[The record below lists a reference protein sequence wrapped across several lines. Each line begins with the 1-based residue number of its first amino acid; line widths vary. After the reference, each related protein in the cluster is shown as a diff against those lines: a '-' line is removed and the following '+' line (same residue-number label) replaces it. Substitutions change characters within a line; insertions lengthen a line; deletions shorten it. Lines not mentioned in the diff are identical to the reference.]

1 MGMIKFFLGSV
12 PFGCDNI
19 GDEAILES
27 IIKIIRRNFP
37 NSEICVSTAKP
48 KETAKLFSCKAVGLL
63 GFGKLDKN
71 PKETIKAIK
80 SSHVYIW
87 AGATG
92 LSDYPE
98 AGLVGLKIAQKAG
111 LETIIWNV
119 GMDSQFNP
127 AHFKLTGKKAR
138 LCNIASAMTGN
149 ILNVKKIAE
158 NRLVQKIGKK
168 ISLALQNCSLVF
180 MRDTKSLKRL
190 RKFATLPSAAAITDS
205 ATILTNHNNSYLDC
219 LSPNNKKALCAD
231 GIKIGVCVSSQR
243 PINDIEKFSTTL
255 DNLIDRNNANIFF
268 IPMNPKTDLA
278 FMEKIRQQMKNK
290 DKSFLLDGVS
300 DWRNITAIAS
310 KCNVVVS
317 SRLHLLILS
326 ANVGTPIVGISRGSK
341 ITNFMEKFG
350 MSTAG
355 SVDKCNF
362 NLLTSQ
368 VEHAIKNPN
377 EFTKRRSEVYELFE
391 ERMKFAEKMLVET
404 ISHKGSSNGFK
415 ENSNLSTTMNDDDLN
430 LTQDKDNI
438 SSVLYTREVE
448 GSFLNLFQFDIRAML
463 LYLATKWKVACV
475 IFVLSLIVAWQAFYL
490 LSYHS
495 SQAWAASVRIYHQTR
510 SDKIP
515 TFYMPMRTETVAHIF
530 TSSNVS
536 NKVSAELKTSVK
548 GFEPK
553 MLSNVVVSI
562 EKAKS
567 DIITITAY
575 ASSPQIAAAIAN
587 RVADFGIAE
596 YLSRQNSS
604 INSMLNDRMAK
615 KKERLAEV
623 AIIKEKMC
631 HLISPESQRF
641 PSEEIVSRREELTKV
656 SSDLNASK
664 MRLTDIDIKITEIE
678 RLLKETPKEIEF
690 ETTLDHTTQISL
702 EGKRATLKQ
711 LRKRY
716 TDENPKIKM
725 LLEEIKDLQ
734 EQYDQEAKEK
744 SMPSKVTYRKN
755 QTYADL
761 ELQLANA
768 KLEKKS
774 LQKIILIHTEDV
786 KKLKSLINSIHTNV
800 HKYEELMA
808 QENVLKKQ
816 IERIDLSLQNIEVLM
831 TTSVPDLSIF
841 SHADVPSS
849 STMKNRQ
856 LKSVLVAF
864 FIAILYFIGAMVF
877 KILKFRFL
885 ASREFLNFGLKD
897 FGEIPLIGTVEKYV
911 RDSAITKTYSLLI
924 KRREN
929 KRVALFVKYN
939 ESQCCNSIIDDIITL
954 NDFNKYKT
962 FRIDCVFRND
972 NGEAPKFYKSI
983 TTENEDSVRGIFE
996 YHNLLHIHEEH
1007 FHNLIDDIKTL
1018 SEKYESVILTVLC
1031 QDNYFVISQLAK
1043 LVNLIVFMP
1052 SFDATKKIN
1061 VIAPENMAKNLLPE
1075 DKEFGGIL
1083 IQVPKYYYERR

>member
-1 MGMIKFFLGSV
+1 MIKFFLGSV

-27 IIKIIRRNFP
+27 TIKIIRRNFP

-48 KETAKLFSCKAVGLL
+48 KETAKLFSCKAVGLV

-80 SSHVYIW
+80 NSHVYIW

-98 AGLVGLKIAQKAG
+98 AGLVGLEVAQKAG
-111 LETIIWNV
+111 LKTIIWNV

-127 AHFKLTGKKAR
+127 VHFKIGGKKAK
-138 LCNIASAMTGN
+138 LCKIASTATA
-149 ILNVKKIAE
+149 NVVNAKKLAE
-158 NRLVQKIGKK
+158 GYLIHKIGKK
-168 ISLALQNCSLVF
+168 ISSALSNCDLVF
-180 MRDTKSLKRL
+180 MRDTQSLKRL
-190 RKFATLPSAAAITDS
+190 RKFASLPNAAAIADS
-205 ATILTNHNNSYLDC
+205 ATILTSHNDSFLDC
-219 LSPNNKKALCAD
+219 LSSENKKALCSSGA
-231 GIKIGVCVSSQR
+231 KIGICVSSQR
-243 PINDIEKFSTTL
+243 PINDIESFSATL
-255 DNLIDRNNANIFF
+255 DNLIENNNAKIFF

-278 FMEKIRQQMKNK
+278 FMGKIRQQMRNK

-310 KCNVVVS
+310 KCDVIVS

-326 ANVGTPIVGISRGSK
+326 ANVGTAIVGISRGSK
-341 ITNFMEKFG
+341 ITNFMAKFG
-350 MSTAG
+350 LPVAG
-355 SVDKCNF
+355 SVYKCNF
-362 NLLTSQ
+362 DLLTSQ
-368 VEHAIKNPN
+368 VEYALNNPE
-377 EFTKRRSEVYELFE
+377 EFAKHRAEVYALFQ
-391 ERMKFAEKMLVET
+391 ERMEYAEKALLET
-404 ISHKGSSNGFK
+404 ISKHALNSSKKN
-415 ENSNLSTTMNDDDLN
+415 NLSTAMNDDDLN
-430 LTQDKDNI
+430 LTQDKDNL

-448 GSFLNLFQFDIRAML
+448 GRFLNLFQFDIRAML
-463 LYLATKWKVACV
+463 LYVITKWKILLGVFVVTLLLSAQ
-475 IFVLSLIVAWQAFYL
+475 IFYY

-495 SQAWAASVRIYHQTR
+495 SRAWAASVRIYHQTR

-530 TSSNVS
+530 TSNVVS
-536 NKVSAELKTSVK
+536 NKVAAELKTSVK
-548 GFEPK
+548 GFEPE

-575 ASSPQIAAAIAN
+575 ASAPKIAAAIAN

-596 YLSRQNSS
+596 YLSRQNAS
-604 INSMLNDRMAK
+604 INAMLNDRLAK
-615 KKERLAEV
+615 KKERLAEI

-631 HLISPESQRF
+631 ELISPESQRF
-641 PSEEIVSRREELTKV
+641 PSEEIIFRREELTKV
-656 SSDLNASK
+656 ATELNASK
-664 MRLTDIDIKITEIE
+664 LKLSDIDIKIAELE
-678 RLLKETPKEIEF
+678 QMLKETPKEIEF

-716 TDENPKIKM
+716 TDSNPKIKM

-734 EQYDQEAKEK
+734 EQQEQEAKEK

-774 LQKIILIHTEDV
+774 LQKMVIVHAEDV
-786 KKLKSLINSIHTNV
+786 KRLQNLINKIH
-800 HKYEELMA
+800 HKFHRYEELLS

-816 IERIDLSLQNIEVLM
+816 VERIDISLQNIEVLM

-841 SHADVPSS
+841 THADVPST

-856 LKSVLVAF
+856 LKSLIVA
-864 FIAILYFIGAMVF
+864 IMVSLLYLIGTVIF
-877 KILKFRFL
+877 KVLKFRFL
-885 ASREFLNFGLKD
+885 ASKEFLSLGLKD

-911 RDSAITKTYSLLI
+911 RDSAITRTYSLLI

-929 KRVALFVKYN
+929 KRIALFVKYN
-939 ESQCCNSIIDDIITL
+939 ESQCCNSIINDIITL

-962 FRIDCVFRND
+962 FRIDCVFKND
-972 NGEAPKFYKSI
+972 MGETPKYYKSI
-983 TTENEDSVRGIFE
+983 ITENEDSTRGIFE
-996 YHNLLHIHEEH
+996 YHNLLHVHEER
-1007 FHNLIDDIKTL
+1007 FHALVDDIKTL

-1031 QDNYFVISQLAK
+1031 QDNYFVISQFAK

-1052 SFDATKKIN
+1052 SFDSTKKIN

>member
-1 MGMIKFFLGSV
+1 MIKFFLGSV

-27 IIKIIRRNFP
+27 TIKIIRRNFP

-80 SSHVYIW
+80 NSHVYIW

-98 AGLVGLKIAQKAG
+98 AGLVGLKVAQKAG
-111 LETIIWNV
+111 LKTIIWNV

-127 AHFKLTGKKAR
+127 VHFKIGGKKAK
-138 LCNIASAMTGN
+138 LCKIASTATAN
-149 ILNVKKIAE
+149 IVNTKKLAE
-158 NRLVQKIGKK
+158 RYLIHKIGKN
-168 ISLALQNCSLVF
+168 ISSALSNCDLVF
-180 MRDTKSLKRL
+180 MRDTQSLKRL
-190 RKFATLPSAAAITDS
+190 RKFASLPNAATIADS
-205 ATILTNHNNSYLDC
+205 ATILTSHNDSFLDC
-219 LSPNNKKALCAD
+219 LSSENKKALCSSGA
-231 GIKIGVCVSSQR
+231 KIGICVSSQR
-243 PINDIEKFSTTL
+243 PINDIESFSATL
-255 DNLIDRNNANIFF
+255 DNLIENNNAKIFF

-278 FMEKIRQQMKNK
+278 FMGKIRQQMRNK

-310 KCNVVVS
+310 KCDVIVS

-326 ANVGTPIVGISRGSK
+326 ANVGTAIVGISRGSK
-341 ITNFMEKFG
+341 ITNFMAKFG
-350 MSTAG
+350 LPVAG

-362 NLLTSQ
+362 DLLTSQ
-368 VEHAIKNPN
+368 VEYTLKNPE
-377 EFTKRRSEVYELFE
+377 EFAKHRAEVYALFQ
-391 ERMKFAEKMLVET
+391 ERIEYAEKALLET
-404 ISHKGSSNGFK
+404 ISKHALNSSKKN
-415 ENSNLSTTMNDDDLN
+415 NLSTAMNDDDLN
-430 LTQDKDNI
+430 LTQDKDNL

-463 LYLATKWKVACV
+463 LYVITKWKILLGVFV
-475 IFVLSLIVAWQAFYL
+475 ITLLLSTQIFYY

-495 SQAWAASVRIYHQTR
+495 SRAWAASVRIYHQTR

-515 TFYMPMRTETVAHIF
+515 TFYMPMRTKTVAHIF
-530 TSSNVS
+530 TSNVVS
-536 NKVSAELKTSVK
+536 NKVAAELKTSVK
-548 GFEPK
+548 GFEPR

-575 ASSPQIAAAIAN
+575 ASAPKIAAAIAN

-596 YLSRQNSS
+596 YLSRQNAS
-604 INSMLNDRMAK
+604 INAMLNDRLAK
-615 KKERLAEV
+615 KKERLAEI

-631 HLISPESQRF
+631 ELISPESQRF
-641 PSEEIVSRREELTKV
+641 PSEEIIFRREELTKV
-656 SSDLNASK
+656 ATELNASK
-664 MRLTDIDIKITEIE
+664 LKLSDIDIKIAELE
-678 RLLKETPKEIEF
+678 QMLKETPKEIEF

-716 TDENPKIKM
+716 TDSNPKIKM

-734 EQYDQEAKEK
+734 EQQEQEAKEK

-774 LQKIILIHTEDV
+774 LQKMIIVHAEDV
-786 KKLKSLINSIHTNV
+786 KRLQNLINKIHHNF
-800 HKYEELMA
+800 HRYEELLS

-816 IERIDLSLQNIEVLM
+816 VERIDISLQNIEVLM

-841 SHADVPSS
+841 THADVPST

-856 LKSVLVAF
+856 LKSLIVA
-864 FIAILYFIGAMVF
+864 IMVSLLYLIGTVIF
-877 KILKFRFL
+877 KVLKFRFL
-885 ASREFLNFGLKD
+885 ASKEFLSLGLKD

-911 RDSAITKTYSLLI
+911 RDSAITRTYSLLI

-929 KRVALFVKYN
+929 KRIALFVKYN
-939 ESQCCNSIIDDIITL
+939 ESQCCNSIINDIITL

-962 FRIDCVFRND
+962 FRIDCVFKND
-972 NGEAPKFYKSI
+972 MGETPKYYKSI
-983 TTENEDSVRGIFE
+983 ITENEDSTRGIFE
-996 YHNLLHIHEEH
+996 YHNLLHVHEER
-1007 FHNLIDDIKTL
+1007 FHSLIDDIKTL

-1031 QDNYFVISQLAK
+1031 QDNYFVISQFAK

-1052 SFDATKKIN
+1052 SFDSTKKIN